1 MGQSKVCAWVKSAS
15 APTAGAFLGYR
26 AQFNKNRHSVVQ
38 VRPKFARIELPDLM
52 KHKENPAWFEWSG
65 MLKMLNCNMTNL
77 EKRTVKLLR
86 RYCGLGVDEAKLIA
100 NTEWKAI
107 NEAY

>member
-1 MGQSKVCAWVKSAS
+1 
-15 APTAGAFLGYR
+15 
-26 AQFNKNRHSVVQ
+26 
-38 VRPKFARIELPDLM
+38 
-52 KHKENPAWFEWSG
+52 
-65 MLKMLNCNMTNL
+65 MLNCNMTNL

-100 NTEWKAI
+100 STERKAI